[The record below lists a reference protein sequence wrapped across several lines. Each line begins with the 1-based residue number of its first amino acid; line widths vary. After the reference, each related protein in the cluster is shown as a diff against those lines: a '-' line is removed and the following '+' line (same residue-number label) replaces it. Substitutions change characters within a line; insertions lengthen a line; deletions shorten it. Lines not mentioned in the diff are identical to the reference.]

1 MYRDQ
6 QVQMHGVLHS
16 DTERAA
22 KSYQPIVIMLCHTA
36 LIGLVEWAD
45 TVS

>member
-1 MYRDQ
+1 MQ
-6 QVQMHGVLHS
+6 GFLHS

-22 KSYQPIVIMLCHTA
+22 KSYQLIVIMLCHTA
-36 LIGLVEWAD
+36 STGLMEWAD